1 MKPNTSN
8 NWKPELDAEDNFKL
22 GLEQGYAKALDDV
35 KKQWAEDDVEL
46 FAQWLRQQI
55 AKESK

>member
-1 MKPNTSN
+1 MDK
-8 NWKPELDAEDNFKL
+8 F
-22 GLEQGYAKALDDV
+22 EQGYAKALDDV